1 MQSNILVKFKQKLE
15 TTFSRIKSH
24 QRDYDPYLDEDMF
37 DEGMFDEED
46 GSLEDDEEII
56 E

>member
-15 TTFSRIKSH
+15 STFSRIKSH
-24 QRDYDPYLDEDMF
+24 QRDYDPYLDEDIF
-37 DEGMFDEED
+37 DED
-46 GSLEDDEEII
+46 GSLEDDEEIV

>member
-15 TTFSRIKSH
+15 STFSRIKSH

-37 DEGMFDEED
+37 DEED
-46 GSLEDDEEII
+46 GSLEDDEEIV